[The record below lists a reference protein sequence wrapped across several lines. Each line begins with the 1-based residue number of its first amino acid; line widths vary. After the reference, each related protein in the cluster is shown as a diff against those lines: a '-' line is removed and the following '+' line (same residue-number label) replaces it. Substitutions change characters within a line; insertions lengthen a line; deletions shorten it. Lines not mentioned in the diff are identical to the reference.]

1 VLNLFKGIKKRS
13 FAHLKLFEMNI
24 SKTDLNELN
33 AVIKI
38 TVDRSDYETKVD
50 TVLSNYRK
58 NANIPGFRKG
68 HVPMGMI
75 KKQYEQAITADEVN
89 KLLRENLEK
98 FIREEKID
106 LLGNPLPKETEQE
119 LDWKADQMDFEFE
132 LGLAPKFEV
141 KLDQLKKVT
150 RYEIEPEAKMIGE
163 QLDYIRN
170 QYGKLVSQKHPKKG
184 FDISA
189 QFRNEELEIEKI
201 ATFKLE
207 DLKSKKASTSMM
219 EQTLHS
225 VVNFPVKGLF
235 KEKDQLKRLLS
246 IEEEKFKLL
255 STSTITLEIK
265 EINERIPAELNQE
278 LFDKLYPP
286 GTVSSEKELKE
297 KIKEDLQNQ
306 FKPQA
311 DQKLLNDITE
321 FLVDKT
327 KFKLPADFL
336 KRWMQTSGKE
346 PLTAEQAAE
355 EFEKSEKGIRYQ
367 LIEGQLISTHK
378 LDLTFEE
385 LKDFA
390 GSMVLNQMRQYGQ
403 QPDEKQLEGIVSNIL
418 SNQEE
423 TRRISEQ
430 LMSTKLVT
438 FFKENAPLKQ
448 KKVSFDAFVKEA
460 YGKA

>member
-1 VLNLFKGIKKRS
+1 MRTKIYSK
-13 FAHLKLFEMNI
+13 MNI
-24 SKTDLNELN
+24 SKTDLDALN

-38 TVDRSDYETKVD
+38 TVDRSDYETKVN
-50 TVLSNYRK
+50 TVLSDYRK

-75 KKQYEQAITADEVN
+75 KKQYQQAVIADEVN

-98 FIREEKID
+98 FIKEEKLD
-106 LLGNPLPKETEQE
+106 LLGNPLPKAADEE
-119 LDWKADQMDFEFE
+119 LDWNADQMDFEFE

-141 KLDQLKKVT
+141 KLDQLKKVV
-150 RYEIEPEAKMIGE
+150 RYEIDPEAKMINE
-163 QLDYIRN
+163 QLDYIRK
-170 QYGKLVSQKHPKKG
+170 QYGKLVSQKNLDKD
-184 FDISA
+184 FEITA

-201 ATFKLE
+201 SSFKL
-207 DLKSKKASTSMM
+207 DDFKSKKALKSLKEETIN
-219 EQTLHS
+219 S

-235 KEKDQLKRLLS
+235 KEDELLKSLLS
-246 IEEEKFKLL
+246 LDDDKLKEL
-255 STSTITLEIK
+255 KDSNITLEIK

-278 LFDKLYPP
+278 LFDKLYAP
-286 GTVSSEKELKE
+286 GTVTSEKELKE
-297 KIKEDLQNQ
+297 RIKEDLQKQ
-306 FKPQA
+306 FEPQA

-321 FLVDKT
+321 FLVEKT

-346 PLTAEQAAE
+346 ELSPEQAAE
-355 EFEKSEKGIRYQ
+355 EYEKSEKGIRYQ
-367 LIEGQLISTHK
+367 LIEGQIITENK
-378 LDLTFEE
+378 LDISFEE

-390 GSMVLNQMRQYGQ
+390 GTLVANQMRQYGQ
-403 QPDEKQLEGIVSNIL
+403 EPDETQIEGIVSNVL
-418 SNQEE
+418 TNPEE

-430 LMSTKLVT
+430 LMSNKILT

-448 KKVSFDAFVKEA
+448 KKVGFDAFVKEA